1 MADDNTQSD
10 IQITPTSGSGN
21 APASE
26 QGGGAAAQQDDTQ
39 GQQQTQQT
47 TPQTIQLP
55 GDAAPEPTTPASNAF
70 SLEEDALAADQ
81 APAPPS
87 KYSVPQLV
95 QEKFPDLIELVKNT
109 ESMDDDER
117 DYWMQILPI
126 MTEEQ
131 IAKFRDILVT
141 EKQQL
146 EKLDKEYEDELSR
159 LNEKHMIEW
168 KEFESKEKREEREV
182 KEKAAEQ
189 QEKESEEELLKRLQE
204 I

>member
-10 IQITPTSGSGN
+10 IQITPTGGD
-21 APASE
+21 APAD
-26 QGGGAAAQQDDTQ
+26 QKGGGSAQKGDDQ
-39 GQQQTQQT
+39 GQQQQAQPA
-47 TPQTIQLP
+47 TPQNIQLP
-55 GDAAPEPTTPASNAF
+55 GDTTSDTTSPASDAF
-70 SLEEDALAADQ
+70 ALENDAMAAET
-81 APAPPS
+81 APAPPP
-87 KYSVPQLV
+87 KYSVPKLV

-131 IAKFRDILVT
+131 ISKFRDILVT

-146 EKLDKEYEDELSR
+146 EKLDQEYEQELSR

-168 KEFESKEKREEREV
+168 KEFESKEKREERETQ
-182 KEKAAEQ
+182 EKAAEQ

>member
-10 IQITPTSGSGN
+10 IQITPTSGN

-26 QGGGAAAQQDDTQ
+26 QGGGATAQQDDTQ
-39 GQQQTQQT
+39 GQQTQQA

-70 SLEEDALAADQ
+70 LLEEDALAADQ

-168 KEFESKEKREEREV
+168 KEFESKEKREERETQ
-182 KEKAAEQ
+182 EKAAEQ